1 MMIAATRR
9 RGALLVF
16 GTIVLAA
23 CGSKS
28 PGPGPTPAGDPPRIS
43 CPADL
48 SVTGVAVP
56 QQAVT
61 FAAPTVTD
69 GTSPVSVTCSP
80 ASGATFPLGNTAVS
94 CAASDARS
102 RTASCSFNV
111 TLKGFTIGVTKFLAF
126 GDSVTEGQ
134 NGQRFGLARVIDS
147 PNAYPTKLQS
157 LLDASFPGQ
166 AVTVVNRGSGGEFIE
181 AALARLPAIM
191 AAERPGAVLLIDGY
205 NNLLRD
211 CPADPGPRPAC
222 IDAIEFVAGKLRE
235 CARTARSGGAAH
247 VFVATL
253 TPPGPY
259 VPTPGSDNRRIDGS
273 AITKLNARIKSQL
286 PAEGAIIVD
295 VHALFLGHEAEF
307 TGPDGLHLFP
317 PGNQAMADA
326 FFAAIT
332 ATVPQTPAL
341 TSPGAR

>member
-1 MMIAATRR
+1 MSATPLFEIEDLHVRATSANGNAAD
-9 RGALLVF
+9 
-16 GTIVLAA
+16 
-23 CGSKS
+23 
-28 PGPGPTPAGDPPRIS
+28 AGEI
-43 CPADL
+43 
-48 SVTGVAVP
+48 
-56 QQAVT
+56 
-61 FAAPTVTD
+61 
-69 GTSPVSVTCSP
+69 
-80 ASGATFPLGNTAVS
+80 
-94 CAASDARS
+94 
-102 RTASCSFNV
+102 
-111 TLKGFTIGVTKFLAF
+111 LKGVDLTIGAGELHALMGPNGSGKSTLANTLLGSPEYEVTQGRILFRGDDITGWDIDVRGKAGVFLAF
-126 GDSVTEGQ
+126 QYPQTIQGVSV
-134 NGQRFGLARVIDS
+134 I
-147 PNAYPTKLQS
+147 
-157 LLDASFPGQ
+157 
-166 AVTVVNRGSGGEFIE
+166 NRGSGGEFIE

-259 VPTPGSDNRRIDGS
+259 VPTPGYDNRRIDGS

-326 FFAAIT
+326 FFAAIR